1 MKMLC
6 QKCGVESSDE
16 ARYCSNCG
24 SDVAKQESAYQEP
37 CAVNAPGPGAANPL
51 DYYEA
56 AVGYRNTEYYVSRFK
71 RFDEQGVKASWNWPS
86 FFVSFYWLL
95 YRKMWGWA
103 ALYFV
108 LPLILI
114 FVFVLLSGVWEYAL
128 LLYYPTYIAAI
139 FVLFPM
145 YANAIYYKHSK
156 GKISKAQ
163 ASSDNK
169 EKQLRRVAAEGGTGG
184 AVIIVVLILGIVS
197 LVGILAAIAIPA
209 YHDYTLRAYVSEG
222 LVGAQVYKAEVE
234 EYASTYGHF
243 PSSTNA
249 LGGKEPAASAAVG
262 SVNIVANGVIVITYA
277 GSAGIAGKS
286 VALVPS
292 VNELGVISWQCQ
304 GVDIDNKYLPAVCR
318 N

>member
-1 MKMLC
+1 MLC

-24 SDVAKQESAYQEP
+24 SDVAKQESAHQEP
-37 CAVNAPGPGAANPL
+37 RAVNAPGPGAADPL

-56 AVGYRNTEYYVSRFK
+56 AVGHRNTEYYVSRFK
-71 RFDEQGVKASWNWPS
+71 RFDEQGMKASWNWPS

-103 ALYFV
+103 FLYFL
-108 LPLILI
+108 LPLLLI
-114 FVFVLLSGVWEYAL
+114 FGFVLLSGVWEDAL
-128 LLYYPTYIAAI
+128 LLYYPTYIAAT
-139 FVLFPM
+139 FLLFPM
-145 YANAIYYKHSK
+145 YANAIYYKHAK

-209 YHDYTLRAYVSEG
+209 YQDYTLRAYVTEG
-222 LVGAQVYKAEVE
+222 LTSAQAYKMEVE
-234 EYASTYGHF
+234 EYGATYGRW
-243 PSSTNA
+243 PSSNDF
-249 LGGKEPAASAAVG
+249 LGGKELGASAGVG